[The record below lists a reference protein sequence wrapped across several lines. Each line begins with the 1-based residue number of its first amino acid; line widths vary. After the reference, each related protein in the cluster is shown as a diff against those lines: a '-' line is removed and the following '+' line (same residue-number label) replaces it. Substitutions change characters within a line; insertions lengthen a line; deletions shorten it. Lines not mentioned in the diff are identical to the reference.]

1 LHRIIVLAGRRRI
14 PNPVRKKA
22 AKTEKQANQNEI
34 FTVFHNEY
42 TEIDLPLKASI
53 CIFCSI
59 SSVLGFWV
67 FRFSG
72 FQVFRFSGFQV
83 LRL

>member
-42 TEIDLPLKASI
+42 SEIDLPLKASI

-59 SSVLGFWV
+59 SGGKGLWGFEV
-67 FRFSG
+67 MEF
-72 FQVFRFSGFQV
+72 
-83 LRL
+83 